1 MSRRRL
7 VAIMSASIIL
17 FLGLVVVAMV
27 VAITQTP
34 FGRERVRDYVMAR
47 LKSSLGKRGSLYVGT
62 IGGNLFT
69 GIEIDSLELRDEED
83 SLFVATGPVSLR
95 FDPRDVVDKR
105 LRISY
110 LEVVRPF
117 VNLRR
122 HADRSWNF
130 KHIFPSSPSKP
141 AQSLV
146 ERARRAQETR
156 FGDLITIDSA
166 VIRGGTVVLTEP
178 WQPPDS
184 LEGARRDSAV
194 KVALAS
200 DEHEIRRSS
209 EGLKQTRR
217 WTHLE
222 LRSPGVRIADPTTPG
237 RLVQIGRLSVTE
249 NDPPFRFRNAQ
260 GEVRIMG
267 DSVWFELARFALP
280 GSAGS
285 AKGKVWW
292 GGDDPTRYDVH
303 VVGDTVSLSDVDWIH
318 PGIPRN
324 GGGQLNLTI
333 RNSDKDLHVLEYAIS
348 DMDVRSTGSHLRG
361 DLTFGVGG
369 PVLVVKDVAL
379 DLSPMDFDLLR
390 SFNGGDFPVDWQG
403 TFTGHVHGRGGP
415 INRWIVDD
423 AHLVFRDAHVPGAV
437 SEITARGGLDILFP
451 SLAKFRDLHVNAR
464 TVDLR
469 TPRYLFPD
477 FPRLAGTISGTATL
491 DSIWTD
497 VRFHDADLTHH
508 DGPGLPSHFTGS
520 GRVTYGEEAIAF
532 DVDMLASPLS
542 LTTLA
547 RSYPMLEL
555 RGPYEGSIRAQ
566 GTLGDMGLALSL
578 AGAGGQM
585 TVDGRFDFAEPG
597 YAARGT
603 GSVAGLDARTLLERP
618 ELPPSW
624 LTGSYSMDVVGD
636 SLPNLAGSAIFDLDS
651 AHVDSLDVG
660 RSTAALSF
668 GGGRMSVDTL
678 RLATTAANIE
688 ASGGLGLA
696 KGVVDTLHFTVAVDS
711 LGGLRPYLLP
721 GTGGRSAVVADA
733 GLSFFSDDT
742 AAAPSAE
749 ELQRAI
755 ADSLAGRLE
764 SRGTLVGSIADLEAR
779 GSLAG
784 RGLFAAGNSARAL
797 SGDYRFGGLPH
808 DSRGSLKLELDSLL
822 VGSVR
827 LDTVKSVLEMRNR
840 SSGALGVE
848 ISSSD
853 PLGSFRGG
861 TRASFERMGDSLVV
875 ALDSAGLS
883 VADAEWALAGP
894 AHAVLD
900 TNGVWLD
907 SLVLRSSTGGMLA
920 LRGDFPE
927 RDSLRATFVAD
938 SVPLAHLGALAQST
952 DSLRGFA
959 SFSALL
965 SGVREWPV
973 LHLDGRFAGLRY
985 GDLRFPFFTVR
996 GEYRDRRLASELAVY
1011 RNGRTA
1017 LEAEANLPV
1026 NLALARVP
1034 QRLLDDSLSG
1044 RVVADSV
1051 DLAIIEAVAPQF
1063 DDVRGAAST
1072 HLTIG
1077 GTWEHP
1083 YLSGDFQIRNGI
1095 MGVPDGG
1102 ITLRDV
1108 NADIAFLPD
1117 SVKIQRLSMASGSQ
1131 SNSQLSLTGSIAV
1144 PDYSDRRTLGFDLSM
1159 HARSFEAV
1167 DRKSLARIE
1176 ISGALQLGGTFERPI
1191 LGGTMTIDRGTLY
1204 ISDISQKQVVNLNDP
1219 EFYNIVDTSLV
1230 ANRGLLEALPPD
1242 LDSAI
1247 SNLRVPSL
1255 DVRIGDDVWLRS
1267 QEANIKLAGNVDIS
1281 KQGNQRLESGTL
1293 RVSRGTYRLDLGV
1306 VQRTFQ
1312 VDSGYVTFYGDPNI
1326 PAELDVRAT
1335 YTVRQAS
1342 RESGQDV
1349 KIVAHIGGTLAQ
1361 PRLEL
1366 SSEERIPL
1374 SNTEILSYLVFGQP
1388 SFVSASNDD
1397 SSLRPVAAALLPSMG
1412 AVLERALA
1420 DQISFI
1426 DYVQVQTGG
1435 TGEQFSGQGYSTAAN
1450 VLSGTRIGV
1459 GKQVGERTF
1468 LTVNAGLCGL
1478 GGLGGSQATG
1488 ASFEKALGVTIEHR
1502 LNDGFSVQASMEP
1515 SSAAL
1520 QCRPGLGASD
1530 IGNRPP
1536 QYGFDIFR
1544 EWSF

>member
-1 MSRRRL
+1 M
-7 VAIMSASIIL
+7 L
-17 FLGLVVVAMV
+17 FLGLLVVAVV

-34 FGRERVRDYVMAR
+34 FGRERVREYVMVR
-47 LKSSLGKRGSLYVGT
+47 LKYALGDRGSMYIGT

-69 GIEIDSLELRDEED
+69 GIDIDSLELRDDED

-105 LRISY
+105 LRLSF
-110 LEVVRPF
+110 LEVVRP
-117 VNLRR
+117 VVHLRR

-141 AQSLV
+141 SSSLV
-146 ERARRAQETR
+146 ARARRAQETR

-166 VIRGGTVVLTEP
+166 VIRDGKLVLTEP

-184 LEGARRDSAV
+184 LKGARRDSAV

-200 DEHEIRRSS
+200 DEHEIRRTS

-217 WTHLE
+217 WTRLE
-222 LRSPGVRIADPTTPG
+222 LRSPGVRIADPSTPG
-237 RLVQIGRLSVTE
+237 RLVQVGRLSVTE
-249 NDPPFRFRNAQ
+249 NDPPFRFRNAR

-267 DSVWFELARFALP
+267 DSVWFELAHFALP

-303 VVGDTVSLSDVDWIH
+303 VIGDTVSLADVDWIH
-318 PGIPRN
+318 PGIPRT
-324 GGGQLNLTI
+324 GGGQLELTI
-333 RNSDKDLHVLEYAIS
+333 RNSEKDLHILEYAIS

-361 DLTFGVGG
+361 DMTFGVGG
-369 PVLVVKDVAL
+369 PVLVVKDMAL
-379 DLSPMDFDLLR
+379 DLEPMDFDLLR
-390 SFNGGDFPVDWQG
+390 SFNGGPFPVDWQG
-403 TFTGHVHGRGGP
+403 KLTGYVRGRGGP
-415 INRWIVDD
+415 INRWLVDD

-451 SLAKFRDLHVNAR
+451 SLAKFRDLHVDAR
-464 TVDLR
+464 SMDLR

-491 DSIWTD
+491 DSVWTD
-497 VRFHDADLTHH
+497 VRFRDADLTHH

-532 DVDMLASPLS
+532 DVDLQASPLS

-555 RGPYEGSIRAQ
+555 RGPYDGSIRAQ
-566 GTLGDMGLALSL
+566 GTLGDMSLALSL
-578 AGAGGQM
+578 VGAGGQM
-585 TVDGRFDFAEPG
+585 AVDGHFDFAEPG

-603 GSVAGLDARTLLERP
+603 GSVAGLDVSTLLERP
-618 ELPPSW
+618 ELPPSR

-636 SLPNLAGSAIFDLDS
+636 SLANLAGSAIFDLDS
-651 AHVDSLDVG
+651 ARVDSLDVG
-660 RSTAALSF
+660 RSTAALAF

-678 RLATTAANIE
+678 RLTTSAMNIE

-696 KGVVDTLHFTVAVDS
+696 AGVVDTLHYTIAVDS

-721 GTGGRSAVVADA
+721 GTGGTRAVMADA
-733 GLSFFSDDT
+733 GLSFFFGDS
-742 AAAPSAE
+742 APAPSRE

-755 ADSLAGRLE
+755 RDSLAGRLQ
-764 SRGTLVGSIADLEAR
+764 SRGELVGSIADLEVR

-784 RGLFAAGNSARAL
+784 SSLFAAGNFARSLA
-797 SGDYRFGGLPH
+797 GEYRFGDLP
-808 DSRGSLKLELDSLL
+808 DDARGSLRLELDSLR
-822 VGSVR
+822 VGGVR
-827 LDTVKSVLEMRNR
+827 LDTVRSVLDMRNR
-840 SSGALGVE
+840 SSGSLGVAVA
-848 ISSSD
+848 SSD
-853 PLGSFRGG
+853 PLGSFRGA
-861 TRASFERMGDSLVV
+861 TRASFARVGDSLMV
-875 ALDSAGLS
+875 ALDSAALS
-883 VADAEWALAGP
+883 VADAEWALSGP

-938 SVPLAHLGALAQST
+938 SVPLAHLGALVQST
-952 DSLRGFA
+952 DSLKGFA
-959 SFSALL
+959 SLSALL
-965 SGVREWPV
+965 SGVRALPV
-973 LHLDGRFAGLRY
+973 LRVDGRFAGFRY
-985 GDLRFPFFTVR
+985 GDLRFPIFTLH
-996 GEYRDRRLASELAVY
+996 GDYHDRRLASELAVY
-1011 RNGRTA
+1011 RDGRTA
-1017 LEAEANLPV
+1017 LEAEATIPV
-1026 NLALARVP
+1026 DLALARVER
-1034 QRLLDDSLSG
+1034 RLLDDSLSG

-1051 DLAIIEAVAPQF
+1051 DLAIIQAIAPQF

-1077 GTWEHP
+1077 GSWEHP
-1083 YLSGDFQIRNGI
+1083 YLSGNFRIRNGI
-1095 MGVPDGG
+1095 MRVPQGG

-1108 NADIAFLPD
+1108 NADIAFEPE
-1117 SVKIQRLSMASGSQ
+1117 SVKIERLSMASGSQ
-1131 SNSQLSLTGSIAV
+1131 SNSELSLTGSIAV
-1144 PDYSDRRTLGFDLSM
+1144 PDYRDRRSLGFDLAM
-1159 HARSFEAV
+1159 RARSFEAV
-1167 DRKSLARIE
+1167 DRNTLARLE

-1191 LGGTMTIDRGTLY
+1191 LGGTMTLDRGTLY

-1247 SNLRVPSL
+1247 SNLRVPSF

-1312 VDSGYVTFYGDPNI
+1312 VDSGYVTFYGDPHI
-1326 PAELDVRAT
+1326 PAELNVRAT

-1361 PRLEL
+1361 PRLDL

-1388 SFVSASNDD
+1388 SFVSAGGDNT
-1397 SSLRPVAAALLPSMG
+1397 SLRPVAAALLPSMG

-1426 DYVQVQTGG
+1426 DYVQVQTGA
-1435 TGEQFSGQGYSTAAN
+1435 TGDQYLAQSSGSAAAN

-1468 LTVNAGLCGL
+1468 VTVNAGLCGL
-1478 GGLGGSQATG
+1478 GGLGGSQAAG

>member
-1 MSRRRL
+1 
-7 VAIMSASIIL
+7 MSASIML

-27 VAITQTP
+27 LAITQTQ
-34 FGRERVRDYVMAR
+34 FGRERVRDYVMVR
-47 LKSSLGKRGSLYVGT
+47 LRSSLGDRGSMYIGT

-105 LRISY
+105 LRLSY
-110 LEVVRPF
+110 LEVVRPV

-141 AQSLV
+141 SPSLV

-156 FGDLITIDSA
+156 FGDLITVDSA
-166 VIRGGTVVLTEP
+166 VIRDGTVVLTEP
-178 WQPPDS
+178 WEPPDS
-184 LEGARRDSAV
+184 LKGARRDSAV

-200 DEHEIRRSS
+200 DDHEIRRTS

-217 WTHLE
+217 WTRLE

-249 NDPPFRFRNAQ
+249 SDPPFRFRDAQ
-260 GEVRIMG
+260 GDVRIMG

-303 VVGDTVSLSDVDWIH
+303 VTGDTVSLADVDWIH
-318 PGIPRN
+318 PGIPRA
-324 GGGQLNLTI
+324 GGGKLDLTI
-333 RNSDKDLHVLEYAIS
+333 TNSDRDLHVLEYAIS
-348 DMDVRSTGSHLRG
+348 DMNVRSTGSHLRG
-361 DLTFGVGG
+361 DMTFGVGG

-379 DLSPMDFDLLR
+379 DLEPMDFDLLR
-390 SFNGGDFPVDWQG
+390 NFNGGPFPVDWQG
-403 TFTGHVHGRGGP
+403 TFTGHVRGRGGP
-415 INRWIVDD
+415 INRWMVDD

-437 SEITARGGLDILFP
+437 SEITARGVLDILFP
-451 SLAKFRDLHVNAR
+451 SLAKFRGLDVNAR
-464 TVDLR
+464 AIDLR

-497 VRFHDADLTHH
+497 VRFRNADLAHH
-508 DGPGLPSHFTGS
+508 DGPGFPSHITGS

-532 DVDMLASPLS
+532 DVDLQASPLS

-547 RSYPMLEL
+547 RSYPLLAL
-555 RGPYEGSIRAQ
+555 RGLYDGSIRAR
-566 GTLGDMGLALSL
+566 GTLGDMSLALSL
-578 AGAGGQM
+578 TGAGGQM
-585 TVDGRFDFAEPG
+585 AVDGHFDFAEPG

-618 ELPPSW
+618 TLPPSR

-651 AHVDSLDVG
+651 ARVDSLDVG

-678 RLATTAANIE
+678 RVTTSAADIE

-696 KGVVDTLHFTVAVDS
+696 AGVVDTLRYTVTVDS

-721 GTGGRSAVVADA
+721 GTGGRSTLVADA
-733 GLSFFSDDT
+733 GLSFFFDDS
-742 AAAPSAE
+742 AAAPSRE
-749 ELQRAI
+749 ELRRAI
-755 ADSLAGRLE
+755 DDSLAGTLE
-764 SRGTLVGSIADLEAR
+764 SRGTLVGSVADLEAR

-784 RGLFAAGNSARAL
+784 RGLFASGNFARTL
-797 SGDYRFGGLPH
+797 SGEYGFGGFP
-808 DSRGSLKLELDSLL
+808 DDARGSLRLELDSLL
-822 VGSVR
+822 VGGVR
-827 LDTVKSVLEMRNR
+827 LDTVRSVLDMRNR
-840 SSGALGVE
+840 SSGALAIEVA
-848 ISSSD
+848 SSD
-853 PLGSFRGG
+853 PLGSFRGA
-861 TRASFERMGDSLVV
+861 TRASFARMSDSLVV

-883 VADAEWALAGP
+883 VADAEWTLAGP

-907 SLVLRSSTGGMLA
+907 SVVLRSSTGGMLA

-927 RDSLRATFVAD
+927 RDSLGATFVAD
-938 SVPLAHLGALAQST
+938 SVPLAHLGALVQSS
-952 DSLRGFA
+952 DSLTGFA
-959 SFSALL
+959 SLSALL

-973 LHLDGRFAGLRY
+973 LHVDGRFTGLRY
-985 GDLRFPFFTVR
+985 GDLRFPFFTMR
-996 GEYRDRRLASELAVY
+996 GDYRDRRLASELAVY

-1017 LEAEANLPV
+1017 LQAEATIPV
-1026 NLALARVP
+1026 DLALARVP
-1034 QRLLDDSLSG
+1034 RRILDDSLRG

-1051 DLAIIEAVAPQF
+1051 DLAIIEAIAPQF

-1083 YLSGDFQIRNGI
+1083 YLAGDFRIRNGI
-1095 MGVPDGG
+1095 MRVPDGG

-1108 NADIAFLPD
+1108 NADIAFQPE

-1131 SNSQLSLTGSIAV
+1131 SNSELSLTGSIAV
-1144 PDYSDRRTLGFDLSM
+1144 PDYSDRRTLGFDLAM
-1159 HARSFEAV
+1159 RARSFEAV
-1167 DRKSLARIE
+1167 DRKSLARME

-1312 VDSGYVTFYGDPNI
+1312 VDSGFVTFYGDPNI

-1335 YTVRQAS
+1335 YTVRQAN

-1361 PRLEL
+1361 PRLDL

-1388 SFVSASNDD
+1388 SFVSASDD
-1397 SSLRPVAAALLPSMG
+1397 NSSLRPVAAALLPSMG

-1435 TGEQFSGQGYSTAAN
+1435 TGEQFGGQGYSAATN

-1468 LTVNAGLCGL
+1468 VTVNAGLCGL

>member
-7 VAIMSASIIL
+7 VALVSGSIML

-34 FGRERVRDYVMAR
+34 FGRERVRDYVVAR
-47 LKSSLGKRGSLYVGT
+47 LKSSLGSRGSMYIGT

-69 GIEIDSLELRDEED
+69 GVEIDSLELRDEED

-95 FDPRDVVDKR
+95 FDPRDVLDKR
-105 LRISY
+105 LRLSY
-110 LEVVRPF
+110 VEVVRPV

-130 KHIFPSSPSKP
+130 KHIFPPSPSKP
-141 AQSLV
+141 GSIVA
-146 ERARRAQETR
+146 RARRAQETR

-166 VIRGGTVVLTEP
+166 VIRSGTVILTEP
-178 WQPPDS
+178 WEPPDS
-184 LEGARRDSAV
+184 LKGARRDSAV
-194 KVALAS
+194 RVALTS
-200 DEHEIRRSS
+200 EDHEIRRTS

-217 WTHLE
+217 WTQLE
-222 LRSPGVRIADPTTPG
+222 LRSPGVRIADPATPG
-237 RLVQIGRLSVTE
+237 RLVQIGRLAVTE
-249 NDPPFRFRNAQ
+249 SDPPFRFRDAR

-303 VVGDTVSLSDVDWIH
+303 VIGDTVSLTDVDWIH
-318 PGIPRN
+318 PGIPRA
-324 GGGQLNLTI
+324 GGGKLNLKI
-333 RNSDKDLHVLEYAIS
+333 RNNEKDLHVLEYAIS
-348 DMDVRSTGSHLRG
+348 DMNVRSTRSHLRG
-361 DLTFGVGG
+361 DMTFGVGG
-369 PVLVVKDVAL
+369 PVLVVKNVEL
-379 DLSPMDFDLLR
+379 DLEPADFDLLR
-390 SFNGGDFPVDWQG
+390 SFNGGPFPVDWQG
-403 TFTGHVHGRGGP
+403 TFTGHVSARGGP
-415 INRWIVDD
+415 INRWIVDE

-451 SLAKFRDLHVNAR
+451 SLAKFRALHMDAR
-464 TVDLR
+464 RIDLR

-477 FPRLAGTISGTATL
+477 FPRLAGTVTGTATL

-497 VRFHDADLTHH
+497 VRFRDADLTHH
-508 DGPGLPSHFTGS
+508 DGPGLPSHLTGS

-532 DVDMLASPLS
+532 DVDFQASPLS

-555 RGPYEGSIRAQ
+555 RGPYDGSIRAQ
-566 GTLGDMGLALSL
+566 GTLGDMNLALSL
-578 AGAGGQM
+578 TGAGGHM
-585 TVDGRFDFAEPG
+585 AVDGRFDFAEPG

-603 GSVAGLDARTLLERP
+603 GSVAGLDVGTLLERP
-618 ELPPSW
+618 ELPPSR
-624 LTGSYSMDVVGD
+624 LTGSYSMDVTGD
-636 SLPNLAGSAIFDLDS
+636 SLANLAGSAIFDLDS
-651 AHVDSLDVG
+651 ARVDSLDVR

-678 RLATTAANIE
+678 RLVTTAAEIQ
-688 ASGGLGLA
+688 ASGALGLA
-696 KGVVDTLHFTVAVDS
+696 AGVVDTLHYSAVMDS

-721 GTGGRSAVVADA
+721 NTGGAAA
-733 GLSFFSDDT
+733 L
-742 AAAPSAE
+742 ANAAPSFFFDDSAPGPTRE

-755 ADSLAGRLE
+755 RDSLAGSLQ
-764 SRGTLVGSIADLEAR
+764 SRGTLVGSIAELEAR
-779 GSLAG
+779 GSLLG
-784 RGLFAAGNSARAL
+784 SGLFASGNSARAL
-797 SGDYRFGGLPH
+797 SGEYRFARLPN
-808 DSRGSLKLELDSLL
+808 DARGSMHVELDSLR
-822 VGSVR
+822 VGNVR
-827 LDTVKSVLEMRNR
+827 LDTVRSVLDMRSR
-840 SSGALGVE
+840 SSGALGLA
-848 ISSSD
+848 ITSSD
-853 PLGSFRGG
+853 PLGSFQASS
-861 TRASFERMGDSLVV
+861 RASFAREGDSLVV
-875 ALDSAGLS
+875 ALDSAALQ
-883 VADAEWALAGP
+883 VAGAKWALTAP
-894 AHAVLD
+894 ARAVLD
-900 TNGVWLD
+900 TNGVRLD
-907 SLVLRSSTGGMLA
+907 SLVVRSSTGGMLA
-920 LRGDFPE
+920 FRGDFPE

-938 SVPLAHLGALAQST
+938 SVPLAHLGALAQTT

-973 LHLDGRFAGLRY
+973 LRFDSRFTGLRY
-985 GDLRFPFFTVR
+985 GDLRFPFFTMR
-996 GEYRDRRLASELAVY
+996 GDYRDRRLASELAVY
-1011 RNGRTA
+1011 RNGRPA
-1017 LEAEANLPV
+1017 LEAEATLPMD
-1026 NLALARVP
+1026 LALGRVER
-1034 QRLLDDSLSG
+1034 RLLDDSLSG

-1051 DLAIIEAVAPQF
+1051 DLAIIEAIAPQF

-1083 YLSGDFQIRNGI
+1083 YLAGDFRIRNGV
-1095 MGVPDGG
+1095 MRVPEGG

-1108 NADIAFLPD
+1108 NADIAFQPE
-1117 SVKIQRLSMASGSQ
+1117 SVKIERLSMASGSQ
-1131 SNSQLSLTGSIAV
+1131 SNSSLSLTGKITV
-1144 PDYSDRRTLGFDLSM
+1144 PDYSDRKSLGFDLAVR
-1159 HARSFEAV
+1159 ARAFEAV
-1167 DRKSLARIE
+1167 DRRSLARLE
-1176 ISGALQLGGTFERPI
+1176 ISGALELGGTFERPI
-1191 LGGTMTIDRGTLY
+1191 LGGSMTVDRGTLY

-1312 VDSGYVTFYGDPNI
+1312 VDSGFVTFYGDPHI
-1326 PAELDVRAT
+1326 PAELNVRAT
-1335 YTVRQAS
+1335 YTVRQAN
-1342 RESGQDV
+1342 RASGQDV

-1388 SFVSASNDD
+1388 SFVSASDD
-1397 SSLRPVAAALLPSMG
+1397 NSSLRPVAAALLPSMG

-1468 LTVNAGLCGL
+1468 VTVNAGLCGL

-1488 ASFEKALGVTIEHR
+1488 TSFEKALGVTIEHR

>member
-1 MSRRRL
+1 M
-7 VAIMSASIIL
+7 L
-17 FLGLVVVAMV
+17 FLGLVVVAVV

-34 FGRERVRDYVMAR
+34 FGRERVRDYLMVR
-47 LKSSLGKRGSLYVGT
+47 LKSSLGKRGSVYVGT

-69 GIEIDSLELRDEED
+69 GVSIDSLELRDDED
-83 SLFVATGPVSLR
+83 SLFVATGPVNLR

-105 LRISY
+105 LRLSY
-110 LEVVRPF
+110 LEVVRPV

-130 KHIFPSSPSKP
+130 KHIFPPSPSRP
-141 AQSLV
+141 SSSLV
-146 ERARRAQETR
+146 ARARRAQETR

-166 VIRGGTVVLTEP
+166 VIRDGTVVLTEP
-178 WQPPDS
+178 WEPPDS
-184 LEGARRDSAV
+184 LKGARRDSAV
-194 KVALAS
+194 EVALAS
-200 DEHEIRRSS
+200 DEHEIRRTS

-217 WTHLE
+217 WTRLE
-222 LRSPGVRIADPTTPG
+222 LRSPEVRVADPANPG
-237 RLVQIGRLSVTE
+237 RHVEIGRLSVTE
-249 NDPPFRFRNAQ
+249 NDPPFRFTNAQ
-260 GEVRIMG
+260 GDVRIMG
-267 DSVWFELARFALP
+267 DSVWFELARFSLP

-303 VVGDTVSLSDVDWIH
+303 VAADTVSLSDVDWIH

-324 GGGQLNLTI
+324 GGGKLKLAISN
-333 RNSDKDLHVLEYAIS
+333 DAKDLHVLEYAIS
-348 DMDVRSTGSHLRG
+348 DMDVRSTGSRLRG
-361 DLTFGVGG
+361 DMTFGVGG

-379 DLSPMDFDLLR
+379 ELEPADFDLLR
-390 SFNGGDFPVDWQG
+390 SFNGGPFPVDWQG
-403 TFTGHVHGRGGP
+403 TITGHVRGRGGP
-415 INRWIVDD
+415 INRWMVDD

-451 SLAKFRDLHVNAR
+451 SLAKFRALHVDAR
-464 TVDLR
+464 SVDLR

-497 VRFHDADLTHH
+497 VRFSDADVTHH
-508 DGPGLPSHFTGS
+508 DGPGLPSHFMGG
-520 GRVTYGEEAIAF
+520 GRVTYGEEAISF
-532 DVDMLASPLS
+532 DVDMQASPLS

-555 RGPYEGSIRAQ
+555 RGPYDGSIRAR
-566 GTLGDMGLALSL
+566 GTLGDMSLALSL
-578 AGAGGQM
+578 TGAGGQM
-585 TVDGRFDFAEPG
+585 DVDGQFDFAEPG
-597 YAARGT
+597 YAARGA
-603 GSVAGLDARTLLERP
+603 GSVAGLDARALMERP
-618 ELPPSW
+618 ELPPSR
-624 LTGSYSMDVVGD
+624 LSGRYSLDVVGD
-636 SLPNLAGSAIFDLDS
+636 SLANLAGSAIFDLDS
-651 AHVDSLDVG
+651 ARVDSLDVG

-668 GGGRMSVDTL
+668 GDGRMSVDTL
-678 RLATTAANIE
+678 RVATSAASIE
-688 ASGGLGLA
+688 ASGALGLA
-696 KGVVDTLHFTVAVDS
+696 TGVVDTLHYAVVVDS

-721 GTGGRSAVVADA
+721 GTGGASALALDA
-733 GLSFFSDDT
+733 GPSFFFDDSAT
-742 AAAPSAE
+742 ARSTE
-749 ELQRAI
+749 DLRRALH
-755 ADSLAGRLE
+755 DSLAGRLQ
-764 SRGTLVGSIADLEAR
+764 SSGTLVGSVADLEAR

-784 RGLFAAGNSARAL
+784 RGLFASGNSARAL
-797 SGDYRFGGLPH
+797 FGDYRFAGLPY
-808 DSRGSLKLELDSLL
+808 DARGSLRLQLDSIRA
-822 VGSVR
+822 GGVR
-827 LDTVKSVLEMRNR
+827 LDTVRSVLDMRNR
-840 SSGALGVE
+840 STGTLGVE
-848 ISSSD
+848 LSSSD

-861 TRASFERMGDSLVV
+861 TLASFARVGSGAGDSLIV

-883 VADAEWALAGP
+883 VAGAEWALAHP
-894 AHAVLD
+894 AHAVVD
-900 TNGVWLD
+900 SNGVWLD

-920 LRGDFPE
+920 LHGEFPE
-927 RDSLRATFVAD
+927 RDSLHATFVAD
-938 SVPLAHLGALAQST
+938 SVPLAHLGALVQST

-959 SFSALL
+959 SLSALL
-965 SGVREWPV
+965 TGMREWPV
-973 LHLDGRFAGLRY
+973 LQIDGRFTGLRY
-985 GDLRFPFFTVR
+985 GDLRFPFFTMK
-996 GEYRDRRLASELAVY
+996 GNYRDRRLASELAVY

-1017 LEAEANLPV
+1017 LDAEATVPV
-1026 NLALARVP
+1026 DLALAPVRR
-1034 QRLLDDSLSG
+1034 RLLDDSLSG

-1051 DLAIIEAVAPQF
+1051 DLAIIEAIAPQF

-1083 YLSGDFQIRNGI
+1083 YLAGDFRIRDGV
-1095 MGVPDGG
+1095 MRVPDAG

-1108 NADIAFLPD
+1108 NAEIAFQPE
-1117 SVKIQRLSMASGSQ
+1117 SVKVERLSMASGSQ
-1131 SNSQLSLTGSIAV
+1131 SNSELSLTGSIAV
-1144 PDYSDRRTLGFDLSM
+1144 PDYSDRRTLGFDLAM
-1159 HARSFEAV
+1159 RAHAFEAV
-1167 DRKSLARIE
+1167 DRKSLARME
-1176 ISGALQLGGTFERPI
+1176 ISGALQLGGSFSRPI

-1312 VDSGYVTFYGDPNI
+1312 VDSGFVTFYGDPNI
-1326 PAELDVRAT
+1326 PAELNVRAT
-1335 YTVRQAS
+1335 YTVRQAN

-1388 SFVSASNDD
+1388 SFVSASDD
-1397 SSLRPVAAALLPSMG
+1397 NNSLRPVAAALLPSMG

-1435 TGEQFSGQGYSTAAN
+1435 TGEQFAGQNSGTTASN

>member
-1 MSRRRL
+1 M
-7 VAIMSASIIL
+7 L

-34 FGRERVRDYVMAR
+34 FGRERVRDYVMSR
-47 LKSSLGKRGSLYVGT
+47 LKSSLGRRGSIYLGT

-69 GIEIDSLELRDEED
+69 GVEIDSVEIRDEED
-83 SLFVATGPVSLR
+83 SLFVATGPMTVR
-95 FDPRDVVDKR
+95 FDPRDVLDKR
-105 LRISY
+105 LRLSFV
-110 LEVVRPF
+110 EVVRPV

-130 KHIFPSSPSKP
+130 KHIFPPSSEPK
-141 AQSLV
+141 SLV

-156 FGDLITIDSA
+156 FGDLITIDST
-166 VIRGGTVVLTEP
+166 VIRDGTVILTEP
-178 WQPPDS
+178 WEPPDS
-184 LEGARRDSAV
+184 LKGARRDSAV
-194 KVALAS
+194 KAALAS
-200 DEHEIRRSS
+200 EDHEIRRTA

-217 WTHLE
+217 WTRLE
-222 LRSPGVRIADPTTPG
+222 LRSPGVRIADPILPG
-237 RLVQIGRLSVTE
+237 RIVRIGQLSVTE
-249 NDPPFRFRNAQ
+249 SDPPFRFRNAS
-260 GEVRIMG
+260 GEVRILG
-267 DSVWFELARFALP
+267 DSVWFDLARFSLP

-303 VVGDTVSLSDVDWIH
+303 VTADTISLADVDWIH
-318 PGIPRN
+318 PGIPRA
-324 GGGQLNLTI
+324 GGGRLNLTI
-333 RNSDKDLHVLEYAIS
+333 RNNENDLHVLEYAIS

-361 DLTFGVGG
+361 EMTFGVGG
-369 PVLVVKDVAL
+369 PVLVVKDVEL
-379 DLSPMDFDLLR
+379 DLLPADFDLLR
-390 SFNGGDFPVDWQG
+390 SFNEGPFPVDWQG
-403 TFTGHVHGRGGP
+403 SFTGHVSARGGR
-415 INRWIVDD
+415 IDRWMVDD
-423 AHLVFRDAHVPGAV
+423 AHLVFRDANVPGAV

-451 SLAKFRDLHVNAR
+451 SLAEFRGLHVNASR
-464 TVDLR
+464 IDLR

-477 FPRLAGTISGTATL
+477 FPRLKGTISGTATL
-491 DSIWTD
+491 DSVWTD
-497 VRFHDADLTHH
+497 VRFRDADLTHR
-508 DGPGLPSHFTGS
+508 DGPGLSSHFTGS

-532 DVDMLASPLS
+532 DVDLEASPLS
-542 LTTLA
+542 LTMLA
-547 RSYPMLEL
+547 RSYPMLKL
-555 RGPYEGSIRAQ
+555 RGPYAGSIRAQ
-566 GTLGDMGLALSL
+566 GTLADMSLALSL
-578 AGAGGQM
+578 AGAGGRM
-585 TVDGRFDFAEPG
+585 AVDGRFDFSEPG
-597 YAARGT
+597 YAARAT
-603 GSVAGLDARTLLERP
+603 GSVAELDARTLLERP
-618 ELPPSW
+618 ELPSSRV
-624 LTGSYSMDVVGD
+624 TGSYSMDLTGD
-636 SLPNLAGSAIFDLDS
+636 SLANLAGSAILELDS
-651 AHVDSLDVG
+651 AHVDSLDVQ

-668 GGGRMSVDTL
+668 GGGRMRVDTL
-678 RLATTAANIE
+678 HLATSAADIQ
-688 ASGGLGLA
+688 ASGALGLA
-696 KGVVDTLHFTVAVDS
+696 AGVVDTLHYSVVVDS

-721 GTGGRSAVVADA
+721 GTGGTTMLATNTGPA
-733 GLSFFSDDT
+733 FFFDDT
-742 AAAPSAE
+742 APGPTRG

-755 ADSLAGRLE
+755 RDSLAGTLQ
-764 SRGTLVGSIADLEAR
+764 SRGALVGSIAELEAR
-779 GSLAG
+779 GSLLG
-784 RGLFAAGNSARAL
+784 NGFFASGSSARSL
-797 SGDYRFGGLPH
+797 SGDYHFAGLPNDAH
-808 DSRGSLKLELDSLL
+808 GSLRFELDSLL
-822 VGSVR
+822 VARVR
-827 LDTVKSVLEMRNR
+827 LDTVRTVLDMHNR
-840 SSGALGVE
+840 SSGAVE
-848 ISSSD
+848 LAVASSD
-853 PLGSFRGG
+853 PRGSFRGS
-861 TRASFERMGDSLVV
+861 TMASFARAGDSLFV
-875 ALDSAGLS
+875 ALDSARLD
-883 VADAEWALAGP
+883 VADARWALSAP
-894 AHAVLD
+894 AHAVVD
-900 TNGVWLD
+900 TNGVRLD
-907 SLVLRSSTGGMLA
+907 SLVVRSSTGGMLA

-927 RDSLRATFVAD
+927 RDSLSATFIAD
-938 SVPLAHLGALAQST
+938 SVPLAHLGALAQTT
-952 DSLRGFA
+952 DSLKGFA

-965 SGVREWPV
+965 SGIREWPV
-973 LHLDGRFAGLRY
+973 LHLDGRFSGLRY
-985 GDLRFPFFTVR
+985 GDLRFPFFTMR
-996 GEYRDRRLASELAVY
+996 GDYRDRRLDTELAVY

-1017 LEAEANLPV
+1017 LEAEATLPM
-1026 NLALARVP
+1026 NLALERVE
-1034 QRLLDDSLSG
+1034 RRMLDDSLRG
-1044 RVVADSV
+1044 RVMADSV
-1051 DLAIIEAVAPQF
+1051 DLSIIQAIAPQF

-1077 GTWEHP
+1077 GTWKHP
-1083 YLSGDFQIRNGI
+1083 YLAGDFRIRD
-1095 MGVPDGG
+1095 GVMRVPEGG

-1108 NADIAFLPD
+1108 NADIAFHPE
-1117 SVKIQRLSMASGSQ
+1117 SVKVERLSMASGSQ
-1131 SNSQLSLTGSIAV
+1131 SNSSLSLTGSIAV
-1144 PDYSDRRTLGFDLSM
+1144 PDYRDRKSIGFDLAM
-1159 HARSFEAV
+1159 RARSFEAV
-1167 DRKSLARIE
+1167 DRKSLARLE
-1176 ISGALQLGGTFERPI
+1176 ISGALQLGGTFGRPI
-1191 LGGTMTIDRGTLY
+1191 LGGSMTIDRGTLY

-1230 ANRGLLEALPPD
+1230 ANRGLLEALPAD

-1281 KQGNQRLESGTL
+1281 KLGNQRLESGTL

-1312 VDSGYVTFYGDPNI
+1312 VDSGYVTFYGDPHI
-1326 PAELDVRAT
+1326 PAELNVRAT
-1335 YTVRQAS
+1335 YTVRQAN
-1342 RESGQDV
+1342 RASGQDV

-1388 SFVSASNDD
+1388 SFVSASEDG

-1468 LTVNAGLCGL
+1468 VTVNAGLCGL

-1520 QCRPGLGASD
+1520 LCRPGLGASD

>member
-1 MSRRRL
+1 M
-7 VAIMSASIIL
+7 L

-27 VAITQTP
+27 VAITQTS
-34 FGRERVRDYVMAR
+34 FGRERIRDYVMSR
-47 LKSSLGKRGSLYVGT
+47 LKSALGDRGSSYVGT

-69 GIEIDSLELRDEED
+69 GVEIDSLELRDEED

-95 FDPRDVVDKR
+95 FDPRDVLDKR

-110 LEVVRPF
+110 LEVVRPV

-130 KHIFPSSPSKP
+130 RHIFPSSPSKP
-141 AQSLV
+141 TSLV
-146 ERARRAQETR
+146 QRARRAQETR
-156 FGDLITIDSA
+156 FGDLITLDSA
-166 VIRGGTVVLTEP
+166 VIRDGTVLLTEP
-178 WQPPDS
+178 WEPPDS
-184 LEGARRDSAV
+184 LKGARRDSAV

-200 DEHEIRRSS
+200 KEHEIRRTS

-217 WTHLE
+217 WTRLE
-222 LRSPGVRIADPTTPG
+222 LRSPGVRIADPATPG
-237 RLVQIGRLSVTE
+237 QLVRVGRLSVVE
-249 NDPPFRFRNAQ
+249 SDPPFRFRDAE

-267 DSVWFELARFALP
+267 DSVWFDLARFALV

-285 AKGKVWW
+285 ATGKVWW

-303 VVGDTVSLSDVDWIH
+303 VTGDTVSLSDVDWIH
-318 PGIPRN
+318 PGIPRA
-324 GGGQLNLTI
+324 GGGKLNLTI
-333 RNSDKDLHVLEYAIS
+333 RNNAKDLHVLEYAIS

-361 DLTFGVGG
+361 DMTFGVGG

-379 DLSPMDFDLLR
+379 DLAPMDFDLLR
-390 SFNGGDFPVDWQG
+390 NFNGGAFPVDWQG
-403 TFTGHVHGRGGP
+403 TFTGRVRGRGGP

-451 SLAKFRDLHVNAR
+451 SLAKFRDLHVDAR
-464 TVDLR
+464 VIDLR

-477 FPRLAGTISGTATL
+477 FPRLAGTVSGTATL
-491 DSIWTD
+491 DSVWTD
-497 VRFHDADLTHH
+497 VRFRDANLTHH
-508 DGPGLPSHFTGS
+508 DGPDLPSHFTGS

-532 DVDMLASPLS
+532 DVDMQASPLS

-555 RGPYEGSIRAQ
+555 RGPYDGSIRAR
-566 GTLGDMGLALSL
+566 GTLGDMDLALSL
-578 AGAGGQM
+578 AGAGGEM
-585 TVDGRFDFAEPG
+585 AVHCRFDFAEPG
-597 YAARGT
+597 QAALGT
-603 GSVAGLDARTLLERP
+603 GSVSCLHLRTLLERP
-618 ELPPSW
+618 ELPPSR

-636 SLPNLAGSAIFDLDS
+636 SLANLAGSAIFDLDS
-651 AHVDSLDVG
+651 ARVDSLDVG

-678 RLATTAANIE
+678 RVATSAANIE
-688 ASGGLGLA
+688 ASGALGLSA
-696 KGVVDTLHFTVAVDS
+696 GVADTLHYSVVVDS

-721 GTGGRSAVVADA
+721 GTGGTRPLVADV
-733 GLSFFSDDT
+733 GLSFFDDSV
-742 AAAPSAE
+742 AAPSRE

-755 ADSLAGRLE
+755 DDSLAGRVQ
-764 SRGTLVGSIADLEAR
+764 STGTIVGSILDLDAR

-784 RGLFAAGNSARAL
+784 SDLFAAGNSARTL
-797 SGDYRFGGLPH
+797 QGEYQFGGLP
-808 DSRGSLKLELDSLL
+808 DDARGSLRLELDSLL
-822 VGSVR
+822 VGNVR
-827 LDTVKSVLEMRNR
+827 LDTMRSVLDMRSR
-840 SSGALGVE
+840 SSGTLDVAL
-848 ISSSD
+848 SSSD
-853 PLGSFRGG
+853 PLGSFRGA
-861 TRASFERMGDSLVV
+861 TRASFARVGDSLVV
-875 ALDSAGLS
+875 ALDSAGLN
-883 VADAEWALAGP
+883 VADAEWALASP

-900 TNGVWLD
+900 TNGVRLD

-965 SGVREWPV
+965 SGVRDWPV
-973 LHLDGRFAGLRY
+973 LRVDGRFEGLRY
-985 GDLRFPFFTVR
+985 GDLRFPFFTMH
-996 GEYRDRRLASELAVY
+996 GDYRDRRLASRLAVY

-1017 LEAEANLPV
+1017 LEAEATLPV
-1026 NLALARVP
+1026 DLALAPV
-1034 QRLLDDSLSG
+1034 QRRILDDSLSG

-1051 DLAIIEAVAPQF
+1051 DLAIIEAIVPQF
-1063 DDVRGAAST
+1063 DDVHGAAST
-1072 HLTIG
+1072 HLRIG
-1077 GTWEHP
+1077 GTWARP
-1083 YLSGDFQIRNGI
+1083 YLAGNFAIRNGI
-1095 MGVPDGG
+1095 MRVPEGG

-1108 NADIAFLPD
+1108 NADITFQPD

-1131 SNSQLSLTGSIAV
+1131 SNSELSLTGSISV
-1144 PDYSDRRTLGFDLSM
+1144 PDYSDRRSLGFDLAM
-1159 HARSFEAV
+1159 RARSFEAM
-1167 DRKSLARIE
+1167 DRKSLARLE

-1312 VDSGYVTFYGDPNI
+1312 VDSGFVTFYGDPNI
-1326 PAELDVRAT
+1326 PAELNVRAT
-1335 YTVRQAS
+1335 YTVRQAN

-1361 PRLEL
+1361 PRLDL

-1388 SFVSASNDD
+1388 SFVSASDD
-1397 SSLRPVAAALLPSMG
+1397 NSSLRPVAAALLPSMG

-1435 TGEQFSGQGYSTAAN
+1435 TGEQFSGQGYSTATN

-1468 LTVNAGLCGL
+1468 VTVNAGLCGL

-1520 QCRPGLGASD
+1520 QCRPGIGASD

>member
-1 MSRRRL
+1 M
-7 VAIMSASIIL
+7 L

-27 VAITQTP
+27 IAITQTP
-34 FGRERVRDYVMAR
+34 FGRERVRDYVVSR
-47 LKSSLGKRGSLYVGT
+47 LKSLLGDRGSVYIGT

-69 GIEIDSLELRDEED
+69 GVDIDSLELRDDED
-83 SLFVATGPVSLR
+83 SLFVATGPVSMR
-95 FDPRDVVDKR
+95 FDPRDVLDRR
-105 LRISY
+105 LRLSY
-110 LEVVRPF
+110 VEVVRPV

-122 HADRSWNF
+122 HVDRSWNF
-130 KHIFPSSPSKP
+130 KHIFPPSPEKP
-141 AQSLV
+141 SSLV
-146 ERARRAQETR
+146 ARARRAQEMR
-156 FGDLITIDSA
+156 FGDLITMDSV
-166 VIRGGTVVLTEP
+166 VIRGGTVILTEP
-178 WQPPDS
+178 WAPPDS
-184 LEGARRDSAV
+184 LKGARRDSAV
-194 KVALAS
+194 RVALTS
-200 DEHEIRRSS
+200 EDHEIRRTS

-217 WTHLE
+217 WTSLE
-222 LRSPGVRIADPTTPG
+222 LRSPGVRIADPATPG
-237 RLVQIGRLSVTE
+237 RHVQIGRLSVTE
-249 NDPPFRFRNAQ
+249 SDPPFRFRNAS
-260 GEVRIMG
+260 GDVRIMG
-267 DSVWFELARFALP
+267 DSVWFELAHFALP

-285 AKGKVWW
+285 ARGKVWW

-303 VVGDTVSLSDVDWIH
+303 VTGDTISLADVDWIH
-318 PGIPRN
+318 PGIPRA
-324 GGGQLNLTI
+324 GGGRLNLAI
-333 RNSDKDLHVLEYAIS
+333 RNNEKDLHVLEYAIS
-348 DMDVRSTGSHLRG
+348 DMNVRSTGSHLRG
-361 DLTFGVGG
+361 DMTFGVGG
-369 PVLVVKDVAL
+369 PVLVVKDVELELEPA
-379 DLSPMDFDLLR
+379 DFDLLR
-390 SFNGGDFPVDWQG
+390 SFNGGPFPVDWQG
-403 TFTGHVHGRGGP
+403 TFTGHVSARGGP
-415 INRWIVDD
+415 INRWMVDD

-451 SLAKFRDLHVNAR
+451 SLAKFRGLQVMAQR
-464 TVDLR
+464 IDLR

-477 FPRLAGTISGTATL
+477 FPRLAGTISGTAML

-497 VRFHDADLTHH
+497 LRFRDADLTHH
-508 DGPGLPSHFTGS
+508 DGPGLPSHLTGS

-532 DVDMLASPLS
+532 DVDMQASPLS

-547 RSYPMLEL
+547 LSYPMLEL
-555 RGPYEGSIRAQ
+555 RGPYDGTIRAK
-566 GTLGDMGLALSL
+566 GILGDMDVALSL
-578 AGAGGQM
+578 TGAGGHM

-603 GSVAGLDARTLLERP
+603 GSVAGLDVRTLLERP
-618 ELPPSW
+618 ELPPSR

-636 SLPNLAGSAIFDLDS
+636 SLANLAGSAIFDLDS
-651 AHVDSLDVG
+651 ARVDSLDVK

-678 RLATTAANIE
+678 RLSTSAADIR
-688 ASGGLGLA
+688 ASGALGLA
-696 KGVVDTLHFTVAVDS
+696 PGVVDTLHYDVVVDS

-721 GTGGRSAVVADA
+721 GTGGKTAVVSNT
-733 GLSFFSDDT
+733 GLSFFFDDST
-742 AAAPSAE
+742 PGPSRE
-749 ELQRAI
+749 ELRRAVR
-755 ADSLAGRLE
+755 DSLAGTLR
-764 SRGTLVGSIADLEAR
+764 SSGTLVGSIASLEAR
-779 GSLAG
+779 GSLLG
-784 RGLFAAGNSARAL
+784 SDLFAAGNLARTL
-797 SGDYRFGGLPH
+797 SGDYHFAGLPE
-808 DSRGSLKLELDSLL
+808 DARGSLRVEMDSLR

-827 LDTVKSVLEMRNR
+827 LDTVRSVLDMRSR
-840 SSGALGVE
+840 SSGALGVAVA
-848 ISSSD
+848 SSD
-853 PLGSFRGG
+853 PLGSFRGA
-861 TRASFERMGDSLVV
+861 TRASFARMNDSLVV
-875 ALDSAGLS
+875 TLDSAALDVAAARWGL
-883 VADAEWALAGP
+883 AAP

-927 RDSLRATFVAD
+927 RDSLRAIFVAD
-938 SVPLAHLGALAQST
+938 SVPLAHLGALAQTS
-952 DSLRGFA
+952 DSLKGFA

-973 LHLDGRFAGLRY
+973 LHLDGRFTGLRY
-985 GDLRFPFFTVR
+985 GDLRFPFFTMR
-996 GEYRDRRLASELAVY
+996 GDYRDRRLDSELAVY
-1011 RNGRTA
+1011 RNGRPT
-1017 LEAEANLPV
+1017 LEAKAMVPMD
-1026 NLALARVP
+1026 LALARVP
-1034 QRLLDDSLSG
+1034 RRILDDSLSG

-1051 DLAIIEAVAPQF
+1051 ELAIIEAIAPQF

-1083 YLSGDFQIRNGI
+1083 YLTGDFRIRNGV
-1095 MGVPDGG
+1095 MRVPEGG

-1108 NADIAFLPD
+1108 NADIAFRPE
-1117 SVKIQRLSMASGSQ
+1117 SVRVERLSMASGSQ
-1131 SNSQLSLTGSIAV
+1131 SNSSLSLSGSIAV
-1144 PDYSDRRTLGFDLSM
+1144 PNYRDRKSLGFDLAM
-1159 HARSFEAV
+1159 RARSFEAV
-1167 DRKSLARIE
+1167 DRKSLARLE

-1230 ANRGLLEALPPD
+1230 ANRGLLEALPRD

-1312 VDSGYVTFYGDPNI
+1312 VDSGFVTFYGDPHI
-1326 PAELDVRAT
+1326 PAELNVRAT

-1388 SFVSASNDD
+1388 SFVSASSDPT
-1397 SSLRPVAAALLPSMG
+1397 SLRPVAAALLPSMG

-1435 TGEQFSGQGYSTAAN
+1435 TGEQLGGQGYGSAAAN

-1468 LTVNAGLCGL
+1468 VTVNAGLCGL

-1520 QCRPGLGASD
+1520 QCRPGIGASD

>member
-1 MSRRRL
+1 M
-7 VAIMSASIIL
+7 L

-27 VAITQTP
+27 VAITQTQ
-34 FGRERVRDYVMAR
+34 FGRERVRDYLMVR
-47 LKSSLGKRGSLYVGT
+47 LRSSLGGRGSMYIGS

-69 GIEIDSLELRDEED
+69 GVAIDSLELRDEED

-95 FDPRDVVDKR
+95 FDPRDVLDKR
-105 LRISY
+105 LRLSY
-110 LEVVRPF
+110 VEVVRPV

-141 AQSLV
+141 SSIVA
-146 ERARRAQETR
+146 RARRAQETR

-166 VIRGGTVVLTEP
+166 VIRGGTVILTEP
-178 WQPPDS
+178 WEPPDS
-184 LEGARRDSAV
+184 LKGARRDSAV
-194 KVALAS
+194 RVALAS
-200 DEHEIRRSS
+200 EDHEIRRTS

-222 LRSPGVRIADPTTPG
+222 LRSPEVRIADPATPG
-237 RLVQIGRLSVTE
+237 RLVRIGRLSVTE
-249 NDPPFRFRNAQ
+249 SDPPFHFMDAR
-260 GEVRIMG
+260 GDVRIMG

-303 VVGDTVSLSDVDWIH
+303 VIGDTISLTDVDWIH
-318 PGIPRN
+318 PGIPRA
-324 GGGQLNLTI
+324 GGGKLNLTI
-333 RNSDKDLHVLEYAIS
+333 RNNEKDLHVLEYAIS
-348 DMDVRSTGSHLRG
+348 DMNVRSTGSHLRG
-361 DLTFGVGG
+361 DMTFGVGG
-369 PVLVVKDVAL
+369 PVLVVKNVKL
-379 DLSPMDFDLLR
+379 DLEPADFDLLR
-390 SFNGGDFPVDWQG
+390 SFNGGPFPVDWQG
-403 TFTGHVHGRGGP
+403 TFTGHVSARGGP
-415 INRWIVDD
+415 INRWIVDE
-423 AHLVFRDAHVPGAV
+423 AHLVFRDANVPGAV
-437 SEITARGGLDILFP
+437 SEVTARGGLDILFP
-451 SLAKFRDLHVNAR
+451 SLAKFRALRVDAR
-464 TVDLR
+464 RIDLR
-469 TPRYLFPD
+469 TPRFLFPD
-477 FPRLAGTISGTATL
+477 FPRLAGTVTGTATL

-497 VRFHDADLTHH
+497 VRFSEADLTHH
-508 DGPGLPSHFTGS
+508 DGPGLPSHLTGS

-532 DVDMLASPLS
+532 DVDFQASPLS

-547 RSYPMLEL
+547 RSYPMLQL
-555 RGPYEGSIRAQ
+555 RGPYDGSIRAQ
-566 GTLGDMGLALSL
+566 GTLGDMNLALSL
-578 AGAGGQM
+578 AGAGGHA
-585 TVDGRFDFAEPG
+585 TVDGHFDFAEPG

-603 GSVAGLDARTLLERP
+603 GSVAGLDVRTLLERP
-618 ELPPSW
+618 ELPPSR
-624 LTGSYSMDVVGD
+624 LAGSYSMDVAGD
-636 SLPNLAGSAIFDLDS
+636 SLANLAGSAIFDLDS
-651 AHVDSLDVG
+651 ARVDSVDVR

-678 RLATTAANIE
+678 RLLTSAADIE
-688 ASGGLGLA
+688 ASGALGLA
-696 KGVVDTLHFTVAVDS
+696 AGVVDTLHYSVVMDS

-721 GTGGRSAVVADA
+721 GTGGTTALANA
-733 GLSFFSDDT
+733 ATSFFFDDSVPGPT
-742 AAAPSAE
+742 RE

-755 ADSLAGRLE
+755 RDSLGGTLQT
-764 SRGTLVGSIADLEAR
+764 RGTLAGSITALEAR
-779 GSLAG
+779 GSLLG
-784 RGLFAAGNSARAL
+784 RALFAAGNSARTL
-797 SGDYRFGGLPH
+797 SGDYHFAGMP
-808 DSRGSLKLELDSLL
+808 DDARGSLRVQLDSLR

-827 LDTVKSVLEMRNR
+827 LDTVRSVLDMRSR
-840 SSGALGVE
+840 SSGALGLALV
-848 ISSSD
+848 SSD
-853 PLGSFRGG
+853 PLGSFRASS
-861 TRASFERMGDSLVV
+861 RASFARTGDSLFM
-875 ALDSAGLS
+875 ALDSAALDVEG
-883 VADAEWALAGP
+883 ARWTLAGP
-894 AHAVLD
+894 ARAVLD
-900 TNGVWLD
+900 TNGMRID

-920 LRGDFPE
+920 FSGDFPE
-927 RDSLRATFVAD
+927 RDSLRASFVAD
-938 SVPLAHLGALAQST
+938 SVPLAHLGALAQTT

-973 LHLDGRFAGLRY
+973 LHFDSRFTALRY
-985 GDLRFPFFTVR
+985 GDLRFPFFTMR
-996 GEYRDRRLASELAVY
+996 GDYRDRRLDSQLAVF

-1017 LEAEANLPV
+1017 LEAEATLPMD
-1026 NLALARVP
+1026 LALTRV
-1034 QRLLDDSLSG
+1034 QRRLLDDSLSG
-1044 RVVADSV
+1044 RVAADSV
-1051 DLAIIEAVAPQF
+1051 DLAIIQAIAPQF

-1072 HLTIG
+1072 HLAIG

-1083 YLSGDFQIRNGI
+1083 YLAGDFRIRNGV
-1095 MGVPDGG
+1095 MRVPEGG

-1108 NADIAFLPD
+1108 NADIAFQPE
-1117 SVKIQRLSMASGSQ
+1117 SVKIERLSMASGSQ
-1131 SNSQLSLTGSIAV
+1131 SNSSLSLTGKITV
-1144 PDYSDRRTLGFDLSM
+1144 PDYSDRKSLGFDLAVR
-1159 HARSFEAV
+1159 ARSFEAV
-1167 DRKSLARIE
+1167 DRKSLARME
-1176 ISGALQLGGTFERPI
+1176 ISGALELGGTFERPI
-1191 LGGTMTIDRGTLY
+1191 LGGSMTVDRGTLY

-1312 VDSGYVTFYGDPNI
+1312 VDSGFVTFYGDPHI
-1326 PAELDVRAT
+1326 PAELNVRAT
-1335 YTVRQAS
+1335 YTVRQAN
-1342 RESGQDV
+1342 RASGQDV

-1388 SFVSASNDD
+1388 SFVSASDD
-1397 SSLRPVAAALLPSMG
+1397 NTSLRPVAAALLPSMG

-1426 DYVQVQTGG
+1426 DYVQVQTGA
-1435 TGEQFSGQGYSTAAN
+1435 TGDQYLAQSSGSAAAN

-1468 LTVNAGLCGL
+1468 VTVNAGLCGL

>member
-1 MSRRRL
+1 M
-7 VAIMSASIIL
+7 L
-17 FLGLVVVAMV
+17 FLGLVVVATV
-27 VAITQTP
+27 IAITQTP
-34 FGRERVRDYVMAR
+34 FGRERVREYVMSR
-47 LKSSLGKRGSLYVGT
+47 LKSALGDRGSAYIGT

-69 GIEIDSLELRDEED
+69 GIDIDSLALRDEED
-83 SLFVATGPVSLR
+83 SLFVATGPVTLR
-95 FDPRDVVDKR
+95 FDPRDVLDKR

-110 LEVVRPF
+110 LEIVRPV

-130 KHIFPSSPSKP
+130 RHIFPSSPAEP
-141 AQSLV
+141 ASLV
-146 ERARRAQETR
+146 QRARRAQETR

-166 VIRGGTVVLTEP
+166 VIRDGTVVLTEP
-178 WQPPDS
+178 WEPPDS
-184 LEGARRDSAV
+184 LKGARRDSAV
-194 KVALAS
+194 KVALES
-200 DEHEIRRSS
+200 DEHEIRRTS

-217 WTHLE
+217 WTRLE
-222 LRSPGVRIADPTTPG
+222 LGSPGVRLADPVVPGQLIRVG
-237 RLVQIGRLSVTE
+237 RLAVTE
-249 NDPPFRFRNAQ
+249 SDPPFRFTNAA

-267 DSVWFELARFALP
+267 DSVWFDLARFVLV

-303 VVGDTVSLSDVDWIH
+303 VVGDTVSLADVDWIH
-318 PGIPRN
+318 PGIPHE
-324 GGGQLNLTI
+324 GGGKLELTI
-333 RNSDKDLHVLEYAIS
+333 TNNDQDLHVLDYAIS
-348 DMDVRSTGSHLRG
+348 GMDVRSTGSHLRG
-361 DLTFGVGG
+361 EMTFGVGG

-379 DLSPMDFDLLR
+379 DLEPVDFDLLR
-390 SFNGGDFPVDWQG
+390 SFNGGPFPVDWQG
-403 TFTGHVHGRGGP
+403 TLTGHVRGRGGP
-415 INRWIVDD
+415 INRWLVDD

-451 SLAKFRDLHVNAR
+451 SLAVFRALRVDAR
-464 TVDLR
+464 VIDLR

-477 FPRLAGTISGTATL
+477 FPRLAGKVSGTAIL

-497 VRFHDADLTHH
+497 VRFRDADLTHR

-532 DVDMLASPLS
+532 DVDMQASPLS

-547 RSYPMLEL
+547 LSYPMLEL
-555 RGPYEGSIRAQ
+555 RGPYDGFIRAQ
-566 GTLGDMGLALSL
+566 GTLADMALSLSL
-578 AGAGGQM
+578 AGAGGRM
-585 TVDGRFDFAEPG
+585 AVDGRFDFAEPG

-603 GSVAGLDARTLLERP
+603 GSVADLDVRTLLERP
-618 ELPPSW
+618 ELPPSR
-624 LTGSYSMDVVGD
+624 LTGSYSLDVVGD
-636 SLPNLAGSAIFDLDS
+636 SLANLAGSAIFDLDS
-651 AHVDSLDVG
+651 ARVDSLDVD

-668 GGGRMSVDTL
+668 GNGRMSVDTL
-678 RLATTAANIE
+678 RLATSAATVE
-688 ASGGLGLA
+688 ASGALGLA
-696 KGVVDTLHFTVAVDS
+696 EGVVDTLRYSAVVDS

-721 GTGGRSAVVADA
+721 GTGGAGHLSANA
-733 GLSFFSDDT
+733 GLPIFFDDS
-742 AAAPSAE
+742 AAAPSRE

-764 SRGTLVGSIADLEAR
+764 SRGTLEGSIAGLEAR

-784 RGLFAAGNSARAL
+784 SSLFAAGNSARAL
-797 SGDYRFGGLPH
+797 TGDYRFGGLP
-808 DSRGSLKLELDSLL
+808 DDARGSLRLELDSLH
-822 VGSVR
+822 VGGVR
-827 LDTVKSVLEMRNR
+827 LDTVNSILEMHDR
-840 SSGALGVE
+840 SSGTLGMAL
-848 ISSSD
+848 SSSD
-853 PLGSFRGG
+853 PLGSFRGAG
-861 TRASFERMGDSLVV
+861 RASFARAGDSLVV

-883 VADAEWALAGP
+883 VADAEWALRGP
-894 AHAVLD
+894 ARAVLD
-900 TNGVWLD
+900 TNGIRID
-907 SLVLRSSTGGMLA
+907 SLLLGSSTGGMLA
-920 LRGDFPE
+920 FRGDFPV
-927 RDSLRATFVAD
+927 RDSIHATFVAD
-938 SVPLAHLGALAQST
+938 SIPLAHLGALAQST

-959 SFSALL
+959 SLSALL

-973 LHLDGRFAGLRY
+973 LRMDGRFDGLRY
-985 GDLRFPFFTVR
+985 GDLRFPAFTVH
-996 GEYRDRRLASELAVY
+996 GDYADRRLASKLAVY

-1017 LEAEANLPV
+1017 LEAEAAVPV
-1026 NLALARVP
+1026 DLALARVP
-1034 QRLLDDSLSG
+1034 RRILDDSISG

-1051 DLAIIEAVAPQF
+1051 DLAIIEAIAPQF
-1063 DDVRGAAST
+1063 DDVHGAAST

-1077 GTWEHP
+1077 GTWERP
-1083 YLSGDFQIRNGI
+1083 YLSGNFRIRNGI
-1095 MGVPDGG
+1095 MRVPDGG

-1117 SVKIQRLSMASGSQ
+1117 SVKIDRLSMASGSQ
-1131 SNSQLSLTGSIAV
+1131 SNSELSLTGSIAV
-1144 PDYSDRRTLGFDLSM
+1144 PDYSDRRTLGFDLAM
-1159 HARSFEAV
+1159 RARSFEAV
-1167 DRKSLARIE
+1167 DRKSLARLE

-1191 LGGTMTIDRGTLY
+1191 LGGTMTVDRGTLY

-1326 PAELDVRAT
+1326 PAELNVRAT

-1361 PRLEL
+1361 PRLDL

-1388 SFVSASNDD
+1388 SFVSASDD
-1397 SSLRPVAAALLPSMG
+1397 NTSLRQVAAALLPSMG

-1468 LTVNAGLCGL
+1468 VTVNAGLCGL

-1488 ASFEKALGVTIEHR
+1488 ASFEKALGVTVEHR

-1520 QCRPGLGASD
+1520 QCRPGIGASD